1 MMDLALQLWVSSL
14 IEISKLR
21 WILGFGESWIPGK
34 PLRLLFAGYNGNR
47 NTGADVRVQEMIRQ
61 VRKILG
67 KNNVDLSVLSH
78 NLENSKGYFEG
89 VQQIKLPDIFPPFL
103 MQELGHHHGII
114 ACEGSMFKS
123 KFANGII
130 KV

>member
-61 VRKILG
+61 VRKI
-67 KNNVDLSVLSH
+67 
-78 NLENSKGYFEG
+78 
-89 VQQIKLPDIFPPFL
+89 
-103 MQELGHHHGII
+103 
-114 ACEGSMFKS
+114 
-123 KFANGII
+123 
-130 KV
+130 